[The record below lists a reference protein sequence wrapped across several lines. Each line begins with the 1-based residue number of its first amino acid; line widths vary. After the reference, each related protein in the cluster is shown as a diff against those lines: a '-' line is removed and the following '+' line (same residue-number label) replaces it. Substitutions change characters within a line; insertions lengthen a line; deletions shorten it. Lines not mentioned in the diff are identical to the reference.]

1 MPLGAA
7 VFLRGMGVARML
19 WAVVVR
25 GMLRIVDIA
34 NGKRQNIFSIFRDFV
49 LLSEPREP
57 DLESAV
63 EHFFNFWRFCSTFG
77 AARAGFGVGGR
88 TFFQFLENLFYF
100 RSRASRI
107 WSWRQNIFSIFGDFV
122 LLWNPRSAEL
132 DAGVDKIR

>member
-34 NGKRQNIFSIFRDFV
+34 NGKRQNIFAILRDFV
-49 LLSEPREP
+49 LLSGPREP

-63 EHFFNFWRFCSTFG
+63 EHFFNF
-77 AARAGFGVGGR
+77 
-88 TFFQFLENLFYF
+88 
-100 RSRASRI
+100 
-107 WSWRQNIFSIFGDFV
+107 
-122 LLWNPRSAEL
+122 
-132 DAGVDKIR
+132 